1 MVKVTWNYKG
11 LTSEFYLERDDFI
24 VGRLAGEFKPQ
35 VQLNLDMR
43 VSPKHARVW
52 KENGSW
58 WVEDLGSAAGTFVD
72 DERLA
77 GSVTVDEGATLK
89 LGNSKIVWEEVS
101 ASAASQHPSQSGVRP
116 PGDSGKAP
124 VPAPAGGF
132 GGGAAGQAPHGTNV
146 GAQNVIQRSDG
157 SQVLIL
163 SAMGARQDAPM
174 YFDTSREDSQLR
186 IAQLLE
192 LPLLMAGEKDLSA
205 ICHKVL
211 DRVVELI
218 PGAERGAFL
227 VLDPETNKLALR
239 AGIPEENPP
248 ISRTLIKKAAQDGC
262 GFIWN
267 DDAGAMDPSASMKHH
282 AITAGMYAPLMWRGD
297 VMGVLCVD
305 NPHLTGAFQD
315 EDLRF
320 LMAVAHYA
328 SAAIANHHMQKR
340 VTDYAVV
347 LESLL
352 TNFSPKLRG
361 KLVEKARTTGLQP
374 GGERSEVTLLLSDL
388 RGFTKACAGMEVED
402 VVAMLN
408 DYYSELVQIIF
419 EHGGTIDKFIGDA
432 ILAVFGSPEA
442 DPDKHGN
449 AVRASLAMHAAM
461 TRLNSQRRQRGQPAC
476 DLGVGLHTGPVLHG
490 FIGAKERLEFTV
502 IGDAVNITARLA
514 DGAGAGEVVVSA
526 ELHAHVRQDFLTE
539 EKIIPIKHAEPM
551 KVWRIVPPPRA

>member
-11 LTSEFYLERDDFI
+11 LTSEFYLERDDFVI
-24 VGRLAGEFKPQ
+24 GRLAGEFKPQ

-58 WVEDLGSAAGTFVD
+58 WAEDLGSAAGTFLN
-72 DERLA
+72 DERLTDA
-77 GSVTVDEGATLK
+77 MTVGEGSVLK
-89 LGNSKIVWEEVS
+89 LGNSQLCWEETVAVEQTQRPASS
-101 ASAASQHPSQSGVRP
+101 APRP
-116 PGDSGKAP
+116 PGQSSRP
-124 VPAPAGGF
+124 SVPATSGSSAGG
-132 GGGAAGQAPHGTNV
+132 GDPAAAGGVPANV
-146 GAQNVIQRSDG
+146 LQRSDG

-174 YFDTSREDSQLR
+174 FFDTSREDSQLR

-192 LPLLMAGEKDLSA
+192 LPLLMAGETELGA
-205 ICHKVL
+205 ICRKVL
-211 DRVVELI
+211 NRVVDLI

-239 AGIPEENPP
+239 AGIPAGNPP

-267 DDAGAMDPSASMKHH
+267 DDTGAMDPSASMKQH
-282 AITAGMYAPLMWRGD
+282 AITSGIYAPLMWRGE

-305 NPHLTGAFQD
+305 NPHRTAAFQD

-328 SAAIANHHMQKR
+328 ASAIANHHMQKR
-340 VTDYAVV
+340 VTDYSVV

-361 KLVEKARTTGLQP
+361 KLVEKARTTGLKP

-449 AVRASLAMHAAM
+449 AVRAALAMQTAM
-461 TRLNSQRRQRGQPAC
+461 TRLNGGRRQRGQPAC

-526 ELHAHVRQDFLTE
+526 ELHAHIRHDFLTE
-539 EKIIPIKHAEPM
+539 EKMIPIKHAEPM
-551 KVWRIVPPPRA
+551 KVWRVTPPP

>member
-24 VGRLAGEFKPQ
+24 IGRLAGEFKPQ

-72 DERLA
+72 DERIT
-77 GSVTVDEGATLK
+77 GSQTVDEGASLK
-89 LGNSKIVWEEVS
+89 LGNSKIVWQEVS
-101 ASAASQHPSQSGVRP
+101 PSQRSPQSGERR

-124 VPAPAGGF
+124 VPAPAGGYAA
-132 GGGAAGQAPHGTNV
+132 GAAGQAPSGTGAV
-146 GAQNVIQRSDG
+146 AQNVIQRSDG
-157 SQVLIL
+157 SQILIL
-163 SAMGARQDAPM
+163 STMGARQEAPM
-174 YFDTSREDSQLR
+174 FFDTSREDSQLR

-192 LPLLMAGEKDLSA
+192 LPLLMAGETDLNV
-205 ICHKVL
+205 ICSKVL

-227 VLDPETNKLALR
+227 VYDPDTNKLALR

-248 ISRTLIKKAAQDGC
+248 ISRTLIKKAAADGC

-267 DDAGAMDPSASMKHH
+267 DGGSEMDATASMRRH

-305 NPHLTGAFQD
+305 NPHRTGAFQD

-320 LMAVAHYA
+320 LMAVAHYS

-340 VTDYAVV
+340 VTDYSVV

-352 TNFSPKLRG
+352 TNFSPRLRS
-361 KLVEKARTTGLQP
+361 KLVEKARTTGLKP
-374 GGERSEVTLLLSDL
+374 GGERSEVTLLLSDF
-388 RGFTKACAGMEVED
+388 RGFTKVCAGMEVED

-408 DYYSELVQIIF
+408 DYFSELVQIIF
-419 EHGGTIDKFIGDA
+419 DHGGTIDKFIGDA

-442 DPDKHGN
+442 DPDKHCN
-449 AVRASLAMHAAM
+449 AVRAALAMQHAM
-461 TRLNSQRRQRGQPAC
+461 IRLNSQRRLKGLPAC

-502 IGDAVNITARLA
+502 IGDAVNITSRLA
-514 DGAGAGEVVVSA
+514 DGAAACEVVVSS
-526 ELHAHVRQDFLTE
+526 ELHAHIRNDFLTE

-551 KVWRIVPPPRA
+551 KVWRVVPPNP